1 MSTIKRTDIIDD
13 EALQAPLILAKHFLE
28 AVEAA
33 KKVAESGMKISQS
46 LAGPAATQGTQKLK
60 QVTEQLTAEQ
70 KELKK
75 VGDQIA
81 TVTAKNNAQYQ
92 AQEKR
97 LKEVRKAI
105 KDKNDIGERD
115 AKTITKQTA
124 SLKEL
129 EAALRINR
137 EAFAN
142 LRTEEERA
150 SESGQELLKV
160 IQQQA
165 ASVAET
171 REEMAQFGH
180 NVGNYTGSILKAQ
193 QEIKRLEKETLALA
207 RAQDKQETET
217 EQGKKAFNQY
227 NTQIKANITQI
238 NIYRD
243 AVHKASMEQKK
254 LDSGGKGGGFGGA
267 VEGLGDLSPAL
278 GEGVG
283 KVQQLQG
290 AFKKLL
296 ASPVG
301 PYLAAIGA
309 GVAAIGAYFTGSI
322 EGQDRFG
329 RKMTWL
335 TSYTNVFRQEVE
347 KLGKYLVDMWDNPIQ
362 GIKDYVELGL
372 NNIFNRVKAIG
383 VLWQGV
389 AAAFTGNFKKAAKLT
404 ADAVL
409 QFYSGITNATDKLA
423 KFQAKVSK
431 EQAIRDEIEIRN
443 QAFKKAAIQDII
455 DDSITELEVSKLLA
469 KVKDDL
475 RFADEDRLTSLR
487 KANDLLEE
495 QVKGD
500 IELAKQE
507 LSIAEDLAALDAPT
521 YEEAQKLAELR
532 AKVNKTEEAYFQT
545 QKKRLLEEFSLVREI
560 QNKRL
565 AFIKAQQD
573 AYDNLETWRLENIV
587 SNNEKILAEENS
599 TMAERFRAIV
609 TMSAAQV
616 TLAEEAADK
625 EKEAALEAAKARVN
639 LSSQERQEIYMNKKL
654 SIDEQLALEAEYITA
669 RAEIDQAFVTET
681 LRIEEE
687 RAAKIKEIND
697 GIADMRIESA
707 LAVLARD
714 NEKWADQVGE
724 DAADAMKALNVAYS
738 QGLVNTAE
746 YLRQRTELEDQ
757 ANRDSVSTQL
767 GYVNEQLQIVEDGSV
782 AQYDL
787 LKEQAELE
795 LELAEET
802 AAKKL
807 EYEQQLQEAMTELRT
822 EAAESAMT
830 VISNLFDGEDMKRQ
844 ERLDKIAEKEA
855 IETQMAGDN
864 EVAKAAIKNK
874 YALEAEKLRKQ
885 QAAAD
890 RKRAIFEKATAAI
903 QIAINTA
910 TAISKAVAALPLTGG
925 LPFSAIA
932 AAIGAVQLAA
942 VLSKPI
948 PSYAVGT
955 ENHPGGLA
963 RVGEKGTEKITL
975 PDGSEFYTP
984 PSETIMALPARTKV
998 DTHQETV
1005 RQLAMEGLRP
1015 NDSTMPRRD
1024 NKELKEMHAELQAM
1038 HHTFKNKKIVQIN
1051 YTRRGAEAV
1060 ILKAANRVKMMD
1072 DFYGG
1077 I

>member
-1 MSTIKRTDIIDD
+1 MSAIKRPDIIDD
-13 EALQAPLILAKHFLE
+13 DALAAPLLLAKNLE
-28 AVEAA
+28 SAVEQL
-33 KKVAESGMKISQS
+33 KKIAESGMKASQS
-46 LAGPAATQGTQKLK
+46 LGGPAATQGTQKLK

-81 TVTAKNNAQYQ
+81 AVTAKNNAQYQ

-115 AKTITKQTA
+115 AKTINKQNA

-150 SESGQELLKV
+150 SEAGQELLRV
-160 IQQQA
+160 IQEQA
-165 ASVAET
+165 EGVAET
-171 REEMAQFGH
+171 RESMAQFGH
-180 NVGNYTGSILKAQ
+180 NVGNYTGSIIKAQ

-217 EQGKKAFNQY
+217 EDGRKKFAQY

-243 AVHKASMEQKK
+243 AVHKASMEQKQLK
-254 LDSGGKGGGFGGA
+254 SGGGGGFGDA
-267 VEGLGDLSPAL
+267 LDGLGDLNPAL

-283 KVQQLQG
+283 KVQQFQG

-296 ASPVG
+296 GTPLG
-301 PYLAAIGA
+301 PYLITIGA
-309 GVAAIGAYFTGSI
+309 GLAAIGAYFTGSI
-322 EGQDRFG
+322 EGQDRWG

-335 TSYTNVFRQEVE
+335 TATTNVFRQDLENV
-347 KLGKYLVDMWDNPIQ
+347 GKYLVDMWDDPI
-362 GIKDYVELGL
+362 GAIEKYVKLGL
-372 NNIFNRVKAIG
+372 ENIFNRVTAIVTLGKA
-383 VLWQGV
+383 V
-389 AAAFTGNFKKAAKLT
+389 AQAFSGEWEKASKTA
-404 ADAVL
+404 ADAFL
-409 QFYSGITNATDKLA
+409 QFYTGIKDATTKLDA
-423 KFQAKVSK
+423 YRKRIAA

-443 QAFKKAAIQDII
+443 QKFKKDAIQDII

-475 RFADEDRLTSLR
+475 RFADEDRLQALR

-495 QVKGD
+495 QAQGD

-507 LSIAEDLAALDAPT
+507 LQIAEDLAALDAPT
-521 YEEAQKLAELR
+521 YEQAQKLAELR
-532 AKVNKTEEAYFQT
+532 AKVNKTEEAFFQA
-545 QKKRLLEEFSLVREI
+545 QKKRLSEEFSLVREI

-573 AYDNLETWRLENIV
+573 AYNNLETWRLQNVID
-587 SNNEKILAEENS
+587 NNDKILKDEESSLAARIKAIEESTVAE
-599 TMAERFRAIV
+599 I
-609 TMSAAQV
+609 
-616 TLAEEAADK
+616 TLAAEAAEQ
-625 EKEAALEAAKARVN
+625 EKEAALEAARARVN
-639 LSSQERQEIYMNKKL
+639 LSSEERKEIYGNKKL
-654 SIDEQLALEAEYITA
+654 SLEEQLALERQYVTE
-669 RAEIDQAFVTET
+669 RASIDQAYVNEA
-681 LRIEEE
+681 LRIDEEM
-687 RAAKIKEIND
+687 AAKIKNINEQSVED
-697 GIADMRIESA
+697 IKENTFTI
-707 LAVLARD
+707 LARD
-714 NEKWADQVGE
+714 AERTADKVDEEAARALTALVKQYNAGE
-724 DAADAMKALNVAYS
+724 IKLE
-738 QGLVNTAE
+738 E
-746 YLRQRTELEDQ
+746 YLNKRAELEDMHNENSLSEQ
-757 ANRDSVSTQL
+757 LAYVNNQLKITEKGSTQYL
-767 GYVNEQLQIVEDGSV
+767 
-782 AQYDL
+782 DL
-787 LKEQAELE
+787 LRQQAELE
-795 LELAEET
+795 LELQDET
-802 AAKKL
+802 AIKKEEREREL
-807 EYEQQLQEAMTELRT
+807 QSALQELR
-822 EAAESAMT
+822 EVARDSALEI
-830 VISNLFDGEDMKRQ
+830 VDNLFAAEDMKRQ

-864 EVAKAAIKNK
+864 AQAKAEIQNK
-874 YALEAEKLRKQ
+874 YAIEAEKVRKQ

-890 RKRAIFEKATAAI
+890 RKRAIFEKATAAV

-910 TAISKAVAALPLTGG
+910 QAISKAVAALPLTGG

-948 PSYAVGT
+948 PSYSVGT

-963 RVGEKGTEKITL
+963 RVGEKGTEKIIL

-984 PSETIMALPARTKV
+984 PSETIMDLPARTKV
-998 DTHQETV
+998 KTNQDTMRE
-1005 RQLAMEGLRP
+1005 LALAGLTSH
-1015 NDSTMPRRD
+1015 DSTEVTRD
-1024 NKELKEMHAELQAM
+1024 NKELKMVHAELQAM
-1038 HHTFKNKKIVQIN
+1038 HHTFKHKKALEIN
-1051 YTRRGAEAV
+1051 YTRQGAEAV
-1060 ILKAANRVKMMD
+1060 ILKGASRIKMMH

-1077 I
+1077 F

>member
-13 EALQAPLILAKHFLE
+13 DALQAPLILAKNMLE
-28 AVEAA
+28 AVDAA
-33 KKVAESGMKISQS
+33 KKLVESSLKISQS
-46 LAGPAATQGTQKLK
+46 LGGPAATQGTQKLK
-60 QVTEQLTAEQ
+60 QVTQQLTAEQ

-81 TVTAKNNAQYQ
+81 TVTARNSAQYQ
-92 AQEKR
+92 AQEKK
-97 LKEVRKAI
+97 LKDLRKAI
-105 KDKNDIGERD
+105 KDKNDISERD
-115 AKTITKQTA
+115 AKTITKQNA
-124 SLKEL
+124 SLREL

-150 SESGQELLKV
+150 SEAGQELLKT
-160 IQQQA
+160 IQAQA
-165 ASVAET
+165 EGVAET
-171 REEMAQFGH
+171 RESMAQFGH

-254 LDSGGKGGGFGGA
+254 LDSGGKGGGIGGA
-267 VEGLGDLSPAL
+267 VDGLGDLSPAL

-283 KVQQLQG
+283 KVNQFTS

-301 PYLAAIGA
+301 PYLAVIAA
-309 GVAAIGAYFTGSI
+309 GVAAVGAYFTGSI

-329 RKMTWL
+329 RKMTWV
-335 TSYTNVFRQEVE
+335 TATTNVFRQDLE
-347 KLGKYLVDMWDNPIQ
+347 KLGKYLVDMWDDPLQ
-362 GIKDYVELGL
+362 GITDYIKLGL
-372 NNIFNRVKAIG
+372 TNLFNRVKAIG
-383 VLWQGV
+383 VLWEGV
-389 AAAFTGNFKKAAKLT
+389 AAAFSGDFKKAAKLT

-409 QFYSGITNATDKLA
+409 QFYTGITDATAKLEA
-423 KFQAKVSK
+423 YRKKIAK

-443 QAFKKAAIQDII
+443 QKFKKDAIQDII
-455 DDSITELEVSKLLA
+455 DDSIVELEVAKLLA

-495 QVKGD
+495 QAKGD
-500 IELAKQE
+500 IELAQQE
-507 LSIAEDLAALDAPT
+507 LKIAEDLAALDAPT
-521 YEEAQKLAELR
+521 YEQAQKIAELR
-532 AKVNKTEEAYFQT
+532 AKVNKTEEEFFQK
-545 QKKRLLEEFSLVREI
+545 QKRRLTEEFSLVREI

-565 AFIKAQQD
+565 AFVKAQQD

-609 TMSAAQV
+609 TMSAAQI

-654 SIDEQLALEAEYITA
+654 SIDEQLALEAEYITE
-669 RAEIDQAFVTET
+669 RALIDQAFVTES
-681 LRIEEE
+681 LKIEAD

-697 GIADMRIESA
+697 GIADMRIDSA

-714 NEKWADQVGE
+714 NQKWADQVGE
-724 DAADAMKALNVAYS
+724 DAADAMKALNVAYT
-738 QGLVNTAE
+738 QGLVDTAE
-746 YLRQRTELEDQ
+746 YLRQRAELEDQ
-757 ANRDSVSTQL
+757 ANTDSISTQL
-767 GYVNEQLQIVEDGSV
+767 GYVNEQLKIVEDGSI

-822 EAAESAMT
+822 EAADSALE
-830 VISNLFDGEDMKRQ
+830 IIGNLFEGEDMKRQ

-864 EVAKAAIKNK
+864 EAAKNDIKNK
-874 YALEAEKLRKQ
+874 YALEAEKIRKQ

-890 RKRAIFEKATAAI
+890 RKRAIFEKASAAI

-955 ENHPGGLA
+955 DNHPGGLA
-963 RVGEKGTEKITL
+963 RVGEKGTERITL

-984 PSETIMALPARTKV
+984 PSETIIPLPKGAKV
-998 DTHQETV
+998 DTHEQTV
-1005 RQLAMEGLRP
+1005 RQLAMDGLRP
-1015 NDSTMPRRD
+1015 YDSTTPRRD
-1024 NKELKEMHAELQAM
+1024 NKELKQVHEELQAM
-1038 HHTFKNKKIVQIN
+1038 HHTFKNKPAVHVN
-1051 YTRRGAEAV
+1051 FSRRGAEAT
-1060 ILKAANRVKMMD
+1060 IIKAANRVKMMG

-1077 I
+1077 F